1 MLSVKQVSLTRGKVN
16 ISLASVNESSIVSVI
31 EDSQMTNL
39 ISEIKGVK
47 VSVSKITLG
56 DKNIVEMFVL
66 GKPEEVIKGTPSL
79 QKGLILG

>member
-56 DKNIVEMFVL
+56 DN
-66 GKPEEVIKGTPSL
+66 
-79 QKGLILG
+79 